1 MNYLIALAFLI
12 NLISWG
18 LILFFVPG
26 ANFPFIVKYNVFV
39 GKDIFDSKLSLFSLP
54 TLGLI
59 ILLVNGILALSLANP
74 STGGQKG
81 FSLMV
86 LGMTC
91 FFEALIVLYA
101 WITIFINTY

>member
-1 MNYLIALAFLI
+1 MIGSALLI
-12 NLISWG
+12 NIVSWG

-59 ILLVNGILALSLANP
+59 ILAINGILALSLAKAN
-74 STGGQKG
+74 KEL
-81 FSLMV
+81 SLMI
-86 LGMTC
+86 LGITC
-91 FFEALIVLYA
+91 FFEVLIALYA

>member
-1 MNYLIALAFLI
+1 MIVSALLI
-12 NLISWG
+12 NLVAWG

-59 ILLVNGILALSLANP
+59 ILIINGILALSLANP
-74 STGGQKG
+74 PAGGQKEL
-81 FSLMV
+81 SKMI
-86 LGMTC
+86 LGVTC
-91 FFEALIVLYA
+91 FFEILIALYA

>member
-1 MNYLIALAFLI
+1 M
-12 NLISWG
+12 
-18 LILFFVPG
+18 FFVPG

-59 ILLVNGILALSLANP
+59 IIAINGILALSLAKAN
-74 STGGQKG
+74 KEL
-81 FSLMV
+81 SLMV
-86 LGMTC
+86 LGATC
-91 FFEALIVLYA
+91 FFEVLIVLYA

>member
-1 MNYLIALAFLI
+1 MKYVIGAALLI
-12 NLISWG
+12 NLAAWG

-59 ILLVNGILALSLANP
+59 ILAVNGILALSLAKAN
-74 STGGQKG
+74 KEL
-81 FSLMV
+81 SLTV

-91 FFEALIVLYA
+91 FFEVLIVLYA

>member
-1 MNYLIALAFLI
+1 MKYLLGLALAI
-12 NLISWG
+12 NLVSWG

-26 ANFPFIVKYNVFV
+26 ANFPFIVKYNIFV

-59 ILLVNGILALSLANP
+59 ILAINGILALSLAKANREL
-74 STGGQKG
+74 
-81 FSLMV
+81 SLMI

-91 FFEALIVLYA
+91 FFEILIVLYA

>member
-1 MNYLIALAFLI
+1 MKYLLGLALAI
-12 NLISWG
+12 NLVSWG

-39 GKDIFDSKLSLFSLP
+39 GKDIFDSRLSLFSLP

-59 ILLVNGILALSLANP
+59 ILAINGILALSLAKANREL
-74 STGGQKG
+74 
-81 FSLMV
+81 SLMI

-91 FFEALIVLYA
+91 FFEVLIALYA

>member
-1 MNYLIALAFLI
+1 MKYLIGSAFLI
-12 NLISWG
+12 NLVSWG

-59 ILLVNGILALSLANP
+59 IIAINGILALSLAKAN
-74 STGGQKG
+74 KEL
-81 FSLMV
+81 SLMV
-86 LGMTC
+86 LGATC
-91 FFEALIVLYA
+91 FFEVLIVLYA